1 MLAAV
6 VPDLPET
13 PAGFSMWPSN
23 YALWASLTE
32 LAYYLKT
39 RRMIGTI
46 VIGMVVFTILRLVF

>member
-1 MLAAV
+1 M
-6 VPDLPET
+6 PDLPET